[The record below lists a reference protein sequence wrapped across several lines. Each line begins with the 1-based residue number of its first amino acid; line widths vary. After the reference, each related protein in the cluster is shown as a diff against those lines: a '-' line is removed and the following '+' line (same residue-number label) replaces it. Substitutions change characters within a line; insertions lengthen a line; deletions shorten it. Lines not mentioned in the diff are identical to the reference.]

1 MPHSRHVLLKS
12 RFALV
17 RRDLDPLLDRI
28 TPDVLNWAPVAGMRT
43 ISGQIVEI
51 VSTEMQIIALLRE
64 GKQISDEEA
73 LEIIGDSNDL
83 QNLRRALL
91 ETREKTFDYLD
102 SLSGEQLTEE
112 VPFDG
117 GWFAS
122 LMLPIVPRAEIFLNI
137 ADHEWYHVGQLTSYL
152 WALGH
157 DPYEW

>member
-1 MPHSRHVLLKS
+1 MQHSRHTLLKA

-28 TPDVLNWAPVAGMRT
+28 STDMLGRAPVEGMRT
-43 ISGQIVEI
+43 ISGQIVEMI
-51 VSTEMQIIALLRE
+51 STEMQIIARLKE
-64 GKQISDEEA
+64 GKEISDAEA
-73 LEIIGDSNDL
+73 QEIIGDCGDVE
-83 QNLRRALL
+83 NLRRALVAF
-91 ETREKTFDYLD
+91 RGQTFDYLG
-102 SLSGEQLTEE
+102 SLSEAELVEE

-122 LMLPIVPRAEIFLNI
+122 LMLPTVPRAEIFLNI

-157 DPYEW
+157 NPYEW

>member
-1 MPHSRHVLLKS
+1 MPHSRHTLLKS

-28 TPDVLNWAPVAGMRT
+28 TPDRLGWAPAEGMRT
-43 ISGQIVEI
+43 VSGQIVEI
-51 VSTEMQIIALLRE
+51 VSTEMQIIALLKE
-64 GKQISDEEA
+64 DGQISDEEA
-73 LEIIGDSNDL
+73 LAIIGDPNSV

-91 ETREKTFDYLD
+91 EAREQTLDYLD
-102 SLSGEQLTEE
+102 SLSEERLAEE

-122 LMLPIVPRAEIFLNI
+122 LMLPTVPRAEIFLNI

>member
-1 MPHSRHVLLKS
+1 MQHSRHTLLKS

-17 RRDLDPLLDRI
+17 RRDLNPLLDCV
-28 TPDVLNWAPVAGMRT
+28 TPDMLSWAPVEGMRT
-43 ISGQIVEI
+43 VSGQIVEMI
-51 VSTEMQIIALLRE
+51 STEMQIIARLKE
-64 GKQISDEEA
+64 GKEVSDEEA
-73 LEIIGDSNDL
+73 QGIIGDCGSVED
-83 QNLRRALL
+83 LRRALV
-91 ETREKTFDYLD
+91 EFRKQTFDYLD
-102 SLSGEQLTEE
+102 SLSEAALAEE

-122 LMLPIVPRAEIFLNI
+122 LMLPTIPRAEIFLNI